1 MRVAVVLGCLGA
13 TAVQAQNLKVDS
25 LRVELSW
32 PADQVDDSVKAAFSR
47 AGLTITRT
55 TPSLIEAKESGTAG
69 MGGGQIQRVVR
80 ASIYSGER
88 ISSVQIVGEEIVRD
102 RNGWTVRR
110 RRIDN
115 RARGDTGE
123 VWKKM
128 VAAARM
134 LDSTSVPD
142 QATAHP

>member
-1 MRVAVVLGCLGA
+1 MRVAVVFGCLGA

-88 ISSVQIVGEEIVRD
+88 ISSQFDSCPFWWPQAAGA
-102 RNGWTVRR
+102 
-110 RRIDN
+110 
-115 RARGDTGE
+115 RACSSRERKGPESFSKTG
-123 VWKKM
+123 
-128 VAAARM
+128 
-134 LDSTSVPD
+134 L
-142 QATAHP
+142 